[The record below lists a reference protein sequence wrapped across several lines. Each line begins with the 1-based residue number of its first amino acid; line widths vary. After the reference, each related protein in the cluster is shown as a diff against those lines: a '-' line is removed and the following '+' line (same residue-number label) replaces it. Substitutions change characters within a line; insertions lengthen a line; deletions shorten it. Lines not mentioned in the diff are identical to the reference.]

1 MSSSEVVRGYTTACA
16 LVLDAL
22 VNPKRG
28 VRADVQLDPHIVNW
42 IAARTPCVSAPLI
55 PFSIGLMNSLGMAPP
70 TISFSNT

>member
-28 VRADVQLDPHIVNW
+28 VRADDSLT
-42 IAARTPCVSAPLI
+42 RTS
-55 PFSIGLMNSLGMAPP
+55 STG
-70 TISFSNT
+70 